1 MANVVELNDLNFD
14 REVKESNLPV
24 LVDFYANWCGPC
36 RKQLP
41 VVSKIAEQFEG
52 KAKIAKLNVDEGQM
66 KSMEFGI
73 TSIPALMIFKD
84 GQIVESMSGLHSESQ
99 LTSALNQYTI

>member
-1 MANVVELNDLNFD
+1 M
-14 REVKESNLPV
+14 
-24 LVDFYANWCGPC
+24 
-36 RKQLP
+36 
-41 VVSKIAEQFEG
+41 VSKIAEQFAG
-52 KAKIAKLNVDEGQM
+52 RAKIAKLNVDEGQR

-99 LTSALNQYTI
+99 LTSALNQYTV

>member
-36 RKQLP
+36 
-41 VVSKIAEQFEG
+41 
-52 KAKIAKLNVDEGQM
+52 
-66 KSMEFGI
+66 
-73 TSIPALMIFKD
+73 
-84 GQIVESMSGLHSESQ
+84 
-99 LTSALNQYTI
+99 